1 MFMLRPRFTLQIT
14 SISMKYIYINYVFA
28 DYGHILIHH
37 IRFMII
43 WISLF
48 EIQSVIGHTYSTLSL
63 KCGMRAAAR
72 WTTHEPTTRAAHCIE
87 HLLFAVAEVLPA
99 HQRKHQ
105 RGQLRIEQLTLSR
118 TAAVGLVVES
128 A

>member
-1 MFMLRPRFTLQIT
+1 MDIIVRDPECHW
-14 SISMKYIYINYVFA
+14 SYIFYFV
-28 DYGHILIHH
+28 
-37 IRFMII
+37 
-43 WISLF
+43 
-48 EIQSVIGHTYSTLSL
+48 V

>member
-1 MFMLRPRFTLQIT
+1 M
-14 SISMKYIYINYVFA
+14 
-28 DYGHILIHH
+28 D
-37 IRFMII
+37 II
-43 WISLF
+43 VRDPECHWSCIFYAVVKMWHARLLHDGRWI
-48 EIQSVIGHTYSTLSL
+48 
-63 KCGMRAAAR
+63 
-72 WTTHEPTTRAAHCIE
+72 THEPTTRAAHCIE